1 MVPMDVQLGQPFR
14 KCSMLRII
22 PAENARFNSIHS
34 PHACRLER
42 KRKRAEEKA
51 ALKAEKEA
59 EERRQRKLAL
69 LERGLGFGDDFAP
82 AARPGEAGGP
92 CPDGARWCSD

>member
-1 MVPMDVQLGQPFR
+1 MP
-14 KCSMLRII
+14 II

-82 AARPGEAGGP
+82 AAGPGEAGGP
-92 CPDGARWCSD
+92 CPDGAR